1 MSAWLERYTIWF
13 VPENEIASIARAL
26 TAAHGADAVAAAER
40 AAANVRRLGMDE
52 KVRWWER
59 VAKTVKEIEAAK
71 SNGSASIT

>member
-26 TAAHGADAVAAAER
+26 IAAHGADAVAAAER
-40 AAANVRRLGMDE
+40 ATANVRRLGMDE

-71 SNGSASIT
+71 SKESAPIT